1 MVLLKMNSRLLF
13 VMSETLATKYG
24 EINKGVGET
33 PMYNF
38 SPTTK
43 CRMREAP
50 GLSLASCLLGA
61 GFKEKD
67 IKEATIMDVSL
78 GKE

>member
-1 MVLLKMNSRLLF
+1 MVLLKMNSRLFF

-24 EINKGVGET
+24 EIDKGVGET
-33 PMYNF
+33 PMYKF
-38 SPTTK
+38 YPTTK
-43 CRMREAP
+43 CKMREAP
-50 GLSLASCLLGA
+50 GLSLASCLMGA

-67 IKEATIMDVSL
+67 IKKATIMDVSV